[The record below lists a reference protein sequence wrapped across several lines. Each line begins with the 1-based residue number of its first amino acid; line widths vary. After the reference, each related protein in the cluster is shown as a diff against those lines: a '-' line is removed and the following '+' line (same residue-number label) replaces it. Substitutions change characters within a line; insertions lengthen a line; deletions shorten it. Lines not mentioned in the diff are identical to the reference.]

1 MNQPVTELGQRFSD
15 PDAVAAGWD
24 DTRRV
29 LEAAELSWICTV
41 RPDGRP
47 HLTPLVARHQGPGR
61 HAVRRYGCWFGR
73 RRQRAGQSG
82 RGYAASATGP
92 VSG

>member
-1 MNQPVTELGQRFSD
+1 MNQPVTELDQRFSD

-47 HLTPLVARHQGPGR
+47 HLTRW
-61 HAVRRYGCWFGR
+61 RRC
-73 RRQRAGQSG
+73 GQT
-82 RGYAASATGP
+82 RFRD
-92 VSG
+92 